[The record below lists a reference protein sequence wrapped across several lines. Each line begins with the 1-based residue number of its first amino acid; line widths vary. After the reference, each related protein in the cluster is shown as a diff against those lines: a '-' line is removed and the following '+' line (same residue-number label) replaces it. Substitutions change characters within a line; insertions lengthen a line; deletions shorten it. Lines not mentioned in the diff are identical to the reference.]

1 MTVLNPSTGNP
12 RTKGN
17 QTPNQRAVFTI
28 ARRVMI
34 DRMPRTREH
43 VQLTICADE
52 NVIAGSKN
60 YCAPPYTTKHKIKCK
75 SYRQN
80 YNYRMESLLTKS
92 LKIAGAVAAYWTVSI
107 CLVFINKYLLSDK
120 DLKLD
125 AVLFVTWFQ
134 CVVSVALCGMFAT
147 LAKLAP
153 SCISFPE
160 FKINLQTAREVLP
173 LSIMFVSMISFNNL
187 CLKFV
192 GVAFYYVGRSLT
204 TVFNVMLTRA
214 VLKQSTS
221 WSAIGCCAIIVFGFM
236 LGVDQEGAAGSL
248 SIRGVIFGV
257 FASLCVALY
266 SIFIK
271 KALPS
276 VDDNIWRL
284 TLYNNFNAVIL
295 FLPLMVVSGDISAV
309 IAFPKL
315 GSVSFWL
322 YMVIGGTLGFAI
334 GYVTGLQI
342 QVTSPLTH
350 NISGTAKACAQTV
363 IATSYY
369 HDIKPM
375 LWWTSNFV
383 VLFGSAAYAQVR
395 RSEMKQKH
403 ESDLKSQ
410 EDATEAREQLLNSNA
425 PPAKIT
431 S

>member
-1 MTVLNPSTGNP
+1 
-12 RTKGN
+12 
-17 QTPNQRAVFTI
+17 
-28 ARRVMI
+28 MI

-43 VQLTICADE
+43 VQLTILSDE
-52 NVIAGSKN
+52 KLTAGNNRASPYIPKRKLKSRSKSN
-60 YCAPPYTTKHKIKCK
+60 LY
-75 SYRQN
+75 S
-80 YNYRMESLLTKS
+80 MESLLTKS

-107 CLVFINKYLLSDK
+107 FLVFINKYLLSDK

-134 CVVSVALCGMFAT
+134 CVVSVLLCGILAT
-147 LAKLAP
+147 VAKLAP
-153 SCISFPE
+153 NLISFPE
-160 FKINLQTAREVLP
+160 FKINLHTAREVLP
-173 LSIMFVSMISFNNL
+173 LSIVFVSMISFNNL

-214 VLKQSTS
+214 ILKQSTS
-221 WSAIGCCAIIVFGFM
+221 WSAIGCCAVIVFGFM

-248 SIRGVIFGV
+248 SIRGVLFGV
-257 FASLCVALY
+257 CASLSVALY

-271 KALPS
+271 KALPA

-295 FLPLMVVSGDISAV
+295 FLPLMVVTGDISAV
-309 IAFPKL
+309 IAFPKIDSL
-315 GSVSFWL
+315 SFWF

-369 HDIKPM
+369 HDVKPM

-403 ESDLKSQ
+403 DSDMKSL
-410 EDATEAREQLLNSNA
+410 ENATEAREQLLKNGST
-425 PPAKIT
+425 PPLKIT